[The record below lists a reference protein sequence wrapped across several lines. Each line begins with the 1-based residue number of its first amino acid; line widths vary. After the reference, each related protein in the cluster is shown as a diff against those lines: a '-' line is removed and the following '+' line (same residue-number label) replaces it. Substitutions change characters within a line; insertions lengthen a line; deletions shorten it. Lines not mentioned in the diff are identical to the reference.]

1 MRSTRD
7 VGAWNT
13 VRPIAESIVND
24 EQRYLFDV
32 FGYLVIPDVLTMA
45 QVEELRDTLR
55 QPTEQFDPADHKVV
69 PLHWSKVW
77 RDMLDLPT
85 LSPILEEL
93 IGNHGLRGGQEA
105 RSKKDRTVE
114 VLPTFR
120 LDHINVHTHVGR
132 GFKGGMLHGGSL
144 NTGGS
149 QFFGYHDGRFY
160 NGLVSVSFELYD
172 TRANGG
178 GFGCIP
184 GTHKGNLPLPGPWR
198 DLSQGVPDFVA
209 RIAATPGDAVVFT
222 EALVHGTLPWTVAET
237 RKTVFYKFSPHAT
250 SWSGN
255 YFEPDDFRAYPDMDD
270 RKMAVLEPPSARY
283 PGRPTRPKPL
293 GER

>member
-1 MRSTRD
+1 M
-7 VGAWNT
+7 N
-13 VRPIAESIVND
+13 E
-24 EQRYLFDV
+24 EQRFRFDA
-32 FGYLVIPDVLTMA
+32 FGYLIIPDVLSA
-45 QVEELRDTLR
+45 VQVEELRGTLR
-55 QPTEQFDPADHKVV
+55 QPTEQFDPADQEVI

-93 IGNHGLRGGQEA
+93 IGNHGLRARQEA
-105 RSKKDRTVE
+105 RSKQDPKVQ

-132 GFKGGMLHGGSL
+132 NFKGGMLHGGWQS
-144 NTGGS
+144 TGGC
-149 QFFGYHDGRFY
+149 QYFGYHDGRFY

-184 GTHKGNLPLPGPWR
+184 GTHKGNLPLPEPWR
-198 DLSQGVPDFVA
+198 DLSQGVPDFVTPV
-209 RIAATPGDAVVFT
+209 AAAPGDAIVFT
-222 EALVHGTLPWTVAET
+222 EALIHGTLPWTVDET

-250 SWSGN
+250 SWSAN
-255 YFEPDDFRAYPDMDD
+255 YFNPDDYRGYADMDD

-293 GER
+293 SEG